1 MRLAPAF
8 AAVVCLAALAA
19 AGAANA
25 ATFDVQAYA
34 NSSSGGTGLETLN
47 LTAGQSFS
55 VSVDPTDL
63 WNAGALPRWS
73 NADGLTGNLFA
84 TGSDDST
91 ESVGTLIGQD
101 FGLYSQGNLSA
112 AYGTLVGQIGGGDF
126 FVVGTQYAGS
136 AATSGMLKLYYWD
149 SNFGDNSQYVSANV
163 AAVPEPE
170 TYALMLAGLAAVG
183 FVARR
188 RRAG

>member
-1 MRLAPAF
+1 MRLAPSF
-8 AAVVCLAALAA
+8 AALAGLAALAA

-25 ATFDVQAYA
+25 ANFDVQAYA
-34 NSSSGGTGLETLN
+34 NSSSGGTGLETIN

-73 NADGLTGNLFA
+73 NADGLSGNLFA

-91 ESVGTLIGQD
+91 EAFGTLIGQN
-101 FGLYSQGNLSA
+101 FGLYNQGNLSA
-112 AYGTLVGQIGGGDF
+112 AYGTLVGQIGSGDF

-149 SNFGDNSQYVSANV
+149 SNFGDNTQYVSANV

-170 TYALMLAGLAAVG
+170 TYALMLGGLAAVG

-188 RRAG
+188 RRVG

>member
-1 MRLAPAF
+1 MRLAPSF
-8 AAVVCLAALAA
+8 AALAGLAALAA

-25 ATFDVQAYA
+25 ANFDVQAYA
-34 NSSSGGTGLETLN
+34 NSSSGGTGLETIS

-73 NADGLTGNLFA
+73 NADGLSGNLFA

-91 ESVGTLIGQD
+91 EAFGTLIGQN
-101 FGLYSQGNLSA
+101 FGLYNQGNLSA
-112 AYGTLVGQIGGGDF
+112 AYGTLVGQIGSGDF
-126 FVVGTQYAGS
+126 FIVGTQYAGS

-149 SNFGDNSQYVSANV
+149 SNFGDNTQYVSANV
-163 AAVPEPE
+163 AAVPEPK
-170 TYALMLAGLAAVG
+170 TYALLLGGLAAVG

-188 RRAG
+188 RRVG